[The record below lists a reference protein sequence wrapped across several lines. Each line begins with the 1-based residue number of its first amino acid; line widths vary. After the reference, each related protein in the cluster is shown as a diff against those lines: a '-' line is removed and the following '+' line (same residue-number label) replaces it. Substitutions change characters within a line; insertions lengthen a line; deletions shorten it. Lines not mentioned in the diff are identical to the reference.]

1 MKVIWSRHARDRL
14 ADIFQFIQ
22 HDSVTRASDFC
33 VLLIEP
39 AEQLG
44 EYPMSGPVLPED
56 PAYRQLVVHEYRI
69 AYKVTEDIVYVH
81 TIVAPGMTY
90 EHAL

>member
-1 MKVIWSRHARDRL
+1 MRVVWSLHARDRL
-14 ADIFQFIQ
+14 ALIFQFIQ
-22 HDSVTRASDFC
+22 NDSVTRASEFC
-33 VLLIEP
+33 ALLIDA
-39 AEQLG
+39 AERLG

-69 AYKVTEDIVYVH
+69 AYKVTDDTVYIH

-90 EHAL
+90 DHAL